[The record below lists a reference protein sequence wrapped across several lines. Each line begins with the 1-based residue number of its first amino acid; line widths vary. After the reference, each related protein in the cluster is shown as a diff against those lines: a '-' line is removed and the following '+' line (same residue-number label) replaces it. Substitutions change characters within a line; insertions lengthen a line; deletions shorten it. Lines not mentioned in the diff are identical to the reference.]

1 MLWEAIV
8 SALTLLRTRPRTL
21 WPSAM
26 RPDATAPPIKPFAPV
41 TKTRISASRGAVGP
55 TCRNVPPR
63 RRLRGP
69 ARRRGKRRPAADR
82 APYGVRGYTQP
93 EDRQSDRRHAPH
105 TDPAARR
112 HGYRMKTTQA
122 SATL

>member
-55 TCRNVPPR
+55 TCRNVPTH

-69 ARRRGKRRPAADR
+69 ARPRGKNSRAAAPTAHEDR
-82 APYGVRGYTQP
+82 AYPHP
-93 EDRQSDRRHAPH
+93 EDPQSHDGRPPPL
-105 TDPAARR
+105 DPAA
-112 HGYRMKTTQA
+112 
-122 SATL
+122 